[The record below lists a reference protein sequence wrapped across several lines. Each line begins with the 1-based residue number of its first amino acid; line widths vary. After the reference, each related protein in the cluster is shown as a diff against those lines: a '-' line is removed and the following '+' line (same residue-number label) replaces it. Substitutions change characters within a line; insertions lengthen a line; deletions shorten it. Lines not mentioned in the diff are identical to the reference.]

1 MSKDNILFSIIGLLL
16 GFIVGFMFANNANQQ
31 GAKPRSTQTA
41 AQSNLPPDH
50 PQLPSNAVADQPDS
64 QAGAAMP
71 AVQAAIQ
78 KARNEPDN
86 FEAQKQ
92 AGEMFYQIQR
102 WDEAIDFWLKA
113 NKIKPEDYETIVN
126 IANAYFEAGKYELA
140 EQWYTSALVKNQN
153 DVSVRTD
160 LGTTFMA
167 RTPPDFDRAIK
178 EYRRSLELNPNHEQ
192 TLHNMV
198 IAYTKKGQAKEAQEM
213 IERLEKVNPNNADL
227 PRMRTQ
233 LQDLSGQPSSPAAV
247 NKAKS

>member
-1 MSKDNILFSIIGLLL
+1 MNKDNILFGVIGLLL

-31 GAKPRSTQTA
+31 APKPRTPTA
-41 AQSNLPPDH
+41 SQSNLPPDH
-50 PQLPSNAVADQPDS
+50 PQLPSNAVADQPGS

-71 AVQAAIQ
+71 AVQEAIQ

-92 AGEMFYQIQR
+92 AGDMFYQIQR

-113 NKIKPEDYETIVN
+113 NKLKPDDYETIVN

-140 EQWYTSALVKNQN
+140 EQWYTSALTKKPD
-153 DVSVRTD
+153 DVNVRTD

-167 RTPPDFDRAIK
+167 RIPPDFDRAIK

-213 IERLEKVNPNNADL
+213 IERLEKVNSNNEDL
-227 PRMRTQ
+227 PRLRSQ
-233 LQDLSGQPSSPAAV
+233 LQDLKGQQPAAV
-247 NKAKS
+247 NKGKS